1 MKRKFAFLKW
11 KTLRY
16 AAVSLCLLAAATGL
30 GWIFGKAGFPDTN
43 IVLLYIL
50 AVLVTSRLTEG
61 YAAGLLTSV
70 AATLAFNYFFTDPY
84 FTLNVND
91 PSYLIT
97 FAIMTGAA
105 VVTSA
110 LTSKAKKSEKN
121 ALERER
127 ETKALYQFTSRL
139 TEASDMSEIAR
150 AAVEAA
156 GNRLDCRAAFLCFN
170 ENGRS
175 EPNFIQVKEDG
186 TIVRRKQGDEELEHR
201 MQALRKAYDEN
212 SEFFDYPVYSK
223 RQILGVVRI
232 PRERAAHLTD
242 GDSRYLHSLLE
253 CTALAL
259 GREYSVKQQV
269 RSHQETIQERYRS
282 NLLRA
287 ISHDLRTPLSGIMG
301 TSEMIMDM
309 SEKKDPRHELA
320 KGICKDAHWLHA
332 LVENILSLTK
342 LQEGRLILAR
352 EPEAAE
358 EIIGE
363 AIRRMSARAPEYE
376 ISVKVPDEVLMV
388 PMDGKLIMQVLINLL
403 DNAVKHSAPDQEIRI
418 SVRKDTARNEAVFTV
433 ADRGEGIAAKDIPNI
448 FQTFYTSQIKSA
460 DAKKGIGL
468 GLPICE
474 AIIKA
479 HGGSIS
485 GRNRTDGPG
494 AEFLFS
500 LPLTVK
506 KEDEKIEPVS

>member
-1 MKRKFAFLKW
+1 MKNEFTILKS
-11 KTLRY
+11 KPLKYTVT
-16 AAVSLCLLAAATGL
+16 ALCLLAAATGL
-30 GWIFGKAGFPDTN
+30 GWFFEKAGFSDTN
-43 IVLLYIL
+43 VVLLYIL

-70 AATLAFNYFFTDPY
+70 AATLAFNYFFTEPY
-84 FTLNVND
+84 YTLNVND
-91 PSYLIT
+91 PAYLIT
-97 FAIMTGAA
+97 FGIMTGAA

-110 LTSKAKKSEKN
+110 LTSKAKESEIN

-127 ETKALYQFTSRL
+127 ETQALYQFTSHL
-139 TEASDMSEIAR
+139 AEASDTSEIAR
-150 AAVEAA
+150 AAVKAA
-156 GNRLDCRAAFLCFN
+156 GNRLDCRAAFLCF
-170 ENGRS
+170 S
-175 EPNFIQVKEDG
+175 EEGKAEANFIQVEEDG
-186 TIVRRKQGDEELEHR
+186 ATVRRTQADEELTHR
-201 MQALRKAYDEN
+201 IQFLKKDYDEN
-212 SEFFDYPVYSK
+212 GAFFDYPVYSK
-223 RQILGVVRI
+223 GQILGIVRI
-232 PRERAAHLTD
+232 PRERAVRFSD
-242 GDSRYLHSLLE
+242 GDNRYLHSLLE

-269 RSHQETIQERYRS
+269 RSRQETIQERYRS

-309 SEKKDPRHELA
+309 SDKKDPRYGLA

-352 EPEAAE
+352 QPEAAE

-363 AIRRMSARAPEYE
+363 AIRRLASRAPEYE

-403 DNAVKHSAPDQEIRI
+403 DNAVKHSEPGREISI
-418 SVRKDTARNEAVFTV
+418 CVQKDTSREEAVFTV
-433 ADRGEGIAAKDIPNI
+433 SDRGEGIAQKDIPNI
-448 FQTFYTSQIKSA
+448 FQTFYTSQIKPA

-479 HGGSIS
+479 HGGRIT

-494 AEFLFS
+494 AEFLFT

-506 KEDEKIEPVS
+506 KEDEKIEPIS